1 MQLSDSI
8 MLYNFPTKI
17 LIDCER
23 IVVYNFLQLEGLDE
37 EEVALVVEEQAELKK
52 QINPFG
58 GLIDRQ

>member
-52 QINPFG
+52 
-58 GLIDRQ
+58 